1 MSSDSRPRREPVK
14 RWMIDPDPTDMA
26 SATSHDGDR
35 AEFLQCV
42 CPTPSASTHRI
53 RLTKATAAT
62 KAGTVNTARAS
73 SPAHASVAERS
84 GTGAREMTRWS
95 PDRTPTSSR
104 CRSPMRGVRP

>member
-62 KAGTVNTARAS
+62 KAGTSEHSARIES
-73 SPAHASVAERS
+73 
-84 GTGAREMTRWS
+84 GARLRRRTQRDWGTRDD
-95 PDRTPTSSR
+95 PLVT
-104 CRSPMRGVRP
+104 G